1 MTWHILSLNRPRQ
14 LQYITHAHTAWTNIH
29 TVLHCIGSISKRCT
43 ISWTHLESEQKKS
56 QKNTKGTW
64 LFYRIIVKGSMA
76 TMVAIDLE
84 LEYLRYFAQFY
95 CLAKEI
101 CSYKNG
107 PKDPL
112 NKGNIFE
119 AACFVLHR
127 FWHKDPPCSQFPDV
141 PVLLLA
147 VLIKQKIVTHSA
159 DKTEDIV

>member
-1 MTWHILSLNRPRQ
+1 
-14 LQYITHAHTAWTNIH
+14 
-29 TVLHCIGSISKRCT
+29 
-43 ISWTHLESEQKKS
+43 
-56 QKNTKGTW
+56 
-64 LFYRIIVKGSMA
+64 
-76 TMVAIDLE
+76 MVAIDLE

-141 PVLLLA
+141 PVLLLT

-159 DKTEDIV
+159 GKTEDIVYTSALEGMVRLDCKDGFIGRMLQQ